1 MERPT
6 PTSLPETEAFW
17 QGCRDG
23 VLLLQRCRD
32 CGHLQYYPR
41 AVCTGCLSSNL
52 DWRRASGR
60 GRIHSFTTVH
70 RALSP
75 AFEDDLPYVV
85 AVIELEEGP
94 RMVSRLRNCDTTRVS
109 IDLPVEV
116 AFERVN
122 AECVLPVFRPAAG
135 TPPHR

>member
-1 MERPT
+1 MERPI
-6 PTSLPETEAFW
+6 PTALPETEPFW

-23 VLLLQRCRD
+23 VLLLQSCHA
-32 CGHLQYYPR
+32 CGNLQYYPR
-41 AVCTGCLSSNL
+41 AVCTACLSSDL

-85 AVIELEEGP
+85 AVIELEEGL
-94 RMVSRLRNCDTTRVS
+94 RMVSRIVECDSERLA
-109 IDLPVEV
+109 IEQPVEV
-116 AFERVN
+116 AFERVSS
-122 AECVLPVFRPAAG
+122 ECVLPVFRPA
-135 TPPHR
+135 PVRDPRD

>member
-1 MERPT
+1 MARPV
-6 PTSLPETEAFW
+6 PTTSPETEPFW

-23 VLLLQRCRD
+23 VLLLQSCHA
-32 CGHLQYYPR
+32 CGNLQYYPR
-41 AVCTGCLSSNL
+41 AVCTACLSSDL

-85 AVIELEEGP
+85 AVIELEEGL
-94 RMVSRLRNCDTTRVS
+94 RMVSRIVGRDSERLV
-109 IDLPVEV
+109 IEQPVEV
-116 AFERVN
+116 AFERVDGQW
-122 AECVLPVFRPAAG
+122 VLPVFRPAPA
-135 TPPHR
+135 PDPRD

>member
-1 MERPT
+1 MERPIPT
-6 PTSLPETEAFW
+6 PSPETEPFW

-23 VLLLQRCRD
+23 ELLLQRCRA
-32 CGHLQYYPR
+32 CGNLQYYPR
-41 AVCTGCLSSNL
+41 AVCTGCLSSDL

-75 AFEDDLPYVV
+75 VFEDDLPYVV

-94 RMVSRLRNCDTTRVS
+94 RMVSRIVGCESRRLA
-109 IDLPVEV
+109 IEQPVEV
-116 AFERVN
+116 AFERVSD
-122 AECVLPVFRPAAG
+122 ELTLPVFRPAPDPG
-135 TPPHR
+135 LHT

>member
-1 MERPT
+1 MERPI
-6 PTSLPETEAFW
+6 PTASPETEPFW

-23 VLLLQRCRD
+23 ELLLQCCRA
-32 CGHLQYYPR
+32 CGNLQYYPR
-41 AVCTGCLSSNL
+41 AVCTGCLSSDL

-60 GRIHSFTTVH
+60 GHIHSFTTVH

-85 AVIELEEGP
+85 AVIELEEGS
-94 RMVSRLRNCDTTRVS
+94 RMVSRIVGCDPGRLV

-116 AFERVN
+116 GFERIGDEI
-122 AECVLPVFRPAAG
+122 ALPVFRPVTNPG
-135 TPPHR
+135 PHS